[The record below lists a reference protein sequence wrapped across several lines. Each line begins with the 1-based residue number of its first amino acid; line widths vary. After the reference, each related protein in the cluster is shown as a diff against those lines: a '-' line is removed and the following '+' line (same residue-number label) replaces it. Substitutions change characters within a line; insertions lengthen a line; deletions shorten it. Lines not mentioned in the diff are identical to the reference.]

1 MRNMLLVARRE
12 FLVHVRSRGFIVSA
26 IGTPLLLIVI
36 WFSSGMMTTQAPSE
50 HVATPEAPAVA
61 EPTGPTGVIDQA
73 GVLGQIELPSGLV
86 RLASEED
93 AARALRQGEL
103 EAYVVVPVDYRETG
117 TVRRVSLGLPRTDPQ
132 MGQFEYVLVTALL
145 EGMPAD
151 LAARYTMPLGP
162 YGLELAESPV
172 AVATGQGVNIMPLMV
187 VSAVMVPLFTAGG
200 WLLRSLA
207 QEKESRI
214 MEVLLVSLHPR
225 QLLTGKLLGVGALTL
240 LQYLI
245 WILLLAAATQLMG
258 MSSPLAF
265 AGMLLGREDLVLVVL
280 FAVGGMVLYS
290 ALMAGLGALTP
301 DVHGSQ
307 NWVFIVTLPMMI
319 PFYFW
324 LSLVQQPTSTLAL
337 VLSLFPFSAPLAMLL
352 RIMVM
357 QVPAWQ
363 ITLSL
368 GLIAVTAVLVVRLMS
383 RLFRAQVLLSGEPL
397 SVSRLMAALRQ
408 T

>member
-1 MRNMLLVARRE
+1 
-12 FLVHVRSRGFIVSA
+12 
-26 IGTPLLLIVI
+26 
-36 WFSSGMMTTQAPSE
+36 
-50 HVATPEAPAVA
+50 
-61 EPTGPTGVIDQA
+61 
-73 GVLGQIELPSGLV
+73 
-86 RLASEED
+86 
-93 AARALRQGEL
+93 
-103 EAYVVVPVDYRETG
+103 
-117 TVRRVSLGLPRTDPQ
+117 VRRVSLGLPRTDPQ
-132 MGQFEYVLVTALL
+132 LGDVEYLLVTALL
-145 EGMPAD
+145 EEMPAD
-151 LAARYTMPLGP
+151 LAARYAMPLGP
-162 YGLELAESPV
+162 DSLELAESPV
-172 AVATGQGVNIMPLMV
+172 AVATGQGVNFMPLMV

-245 WILLLAAATQLMG
+245 WILLLAAATHAMG

-265 AGMLLGREDLVLVVL
+265 GMLLSREDLVLVVL

-397 SVSRLMAALRQ
+397 SVQRFLRALRE
-408 T
+408 

>member
-1 MRNMLLVARRE
+1 
-12 FLVHVRSRGFIVSA
+12 
-26 IGTPLLLIVI
+26 
-36 WFSSGMMTTQAPSE
+36 
-50 HVATPEAPAVA
+50 
-61 EPTGPTGVIDQA
+61 
-73 GVLGQIELPSGLV
+73 
-86 RLASEED
+86 
-93 AARALRQGEL
+93 
-103 EAYVVVPVDYRETG
+103 
-117 TVRRVSLGLPRTDPQ
+117 

-151 LAARYTMPLGP
+151 LAARYAMPLGP

-172 AVATGQGVNIMPLMV
+172 AVATGQGVNFMPLMV

-408 T
+408 N

>member
-36 WFSSGMMTTQAPSE
+36 WFSSGMMTAEAPSE
-50 HVATPEAPAVA
+50 HVATPEAPALA
-61 EPTGPTGVIDQA
+61 EPIGPTGVIDQA

-93 AARALRQGEL
+93 AARALRQGDL
-103 EAYVVVPVDYRETG
+103 EAYVVVPADYRETG

-132 MGQFEYVLVTALL
+132 LGDIEYLLVTALL
-145 EGMPAD
+145 EEMPAD
-151 LAARYTMPLGP
+151 LAARYAMPLGP
-162 YGLELAESPV
+162 DGLELAESPV
-172 AVATGQGVNIMPLMV
+172 AVATGQGVNFMPLMV

-245 WILLLAAATQLMG
+245 WILLLAAATQAMG

-265 AGMLLGREDLVLVVL
+265 GMLLSREDLVLVVL

-307 NWVFIVTLPMMI
+307 NWVFIVTLPMMV

-368 GLIAVTAVLVVRLMS
+368 GLIAVTSILVVRLMS

-397 SVSRLMAALRQ
+397 SVQRFLRALRE
-408 T
+408 

>member
-36 WFSSGMMTTQAPSE
+36 WFSSGMMTAEAPSE
-50 HVATPEAPAVA
+50 DVATPEAPALA

-93 AARALRQGEL
+93 AARALRQGDL
-103 EAYVVVPVDYRETG
+103 EAYVVVPADYRETG

-132 MGQFEYVLVTALL
+132 LGDIEYLLVTALL
-145 EGMPAD
+145 EEMPAD
-151 LAARYTMPLGP
+151 LAARYAMPLGP
-162 YGLELAESPV
+162 DGLELAESPV
-172 AVATGQGVNIMPLMV
+172 AVATGQGVNFMPLMV

-245 WILLLAAATQLMG
+245 WILLLAAATQAMG

-265 AGMLLGREDLVLVVL
+265 GMLLSREDLVLVVL

-307 NWVFIVTLPMMI
+307 NWVFIVTLPMMV

-368 GLIAVTAVLVVRLMS
+368 GLIAVTSILVVRLMS

-397 SVSRLMAALRQ
+397 SVQRFLRALRE
-408 T
+408 

>member
-1 MRNMLLVARRE
+1 
-12 FLVHVRSRGFIVSA
+12 
-26 IGTPLLLIVI
+26 
-36 WFSSGMMTTQAPSE
+36 
-50 HVATPEAPAVA
+50 
-61 EPTGPTGVIDQA
+61 
-73 GVLGQIELPSGLV
+73 
-86 RLASEED
+86 
-93 AARALRQGEL
+93 
-103 EAYVVVPVDYRETG
+103 
-117 TVRRVSLGLPRTDPQ
+117 
-132 MGQFEYVLVTALL
+132 
-145 EGMPAD
+145 
-151 LAARYTMPLGP
+151 
-162 YGLELAESPV
+162 
-172 AVATGQGVNIMPLMV
+172 
-187 VSAVMVPLFTAGG
+187 
-200 WLLRSLA
+200 
-207 QEKESRI
+207 
-214 MEVLLVSLHPR
+214 
-225 QLLTGKLLGVGALTL
+225 
-240 LQYLI
+240 
-245 WILLLAAATQLMG
+245 MG

-408 T
+408 N